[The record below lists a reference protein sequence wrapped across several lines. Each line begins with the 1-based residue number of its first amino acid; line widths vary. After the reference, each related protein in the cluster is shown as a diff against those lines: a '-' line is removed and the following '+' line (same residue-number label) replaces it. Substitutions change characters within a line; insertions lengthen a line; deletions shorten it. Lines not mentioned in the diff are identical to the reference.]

1 MNEREVPDVV
11 NGYTKKIFFGCGH
24 LYLTV
29 NFDSE
34 GQPIQVLAQV
44 GKTGCCQRA
53 LLEATYRSIN
63 RQLEKGVPLDEIVSD
78 LVGIRCDQG
87 LLGAGRLSCVDA
99 IGHALKKHVIED
111 REE

>member
-1 MNEREVPDVV
+1 MEEREVPDIVE
-11 NGYTKKIFFGCGH
+11 GQTRKIRFGCGH

-29 NFDSE
+29 NVDAE

-53 LLEATYRSIN
+53 LLEAVYRGIN
-63 RQLEKGVPLDEIVSD
+63 RQLEKGIPLDEIVHD

-87 LLGAGRLSCVDA
+87 ILGVGRLSCVDA
-99 IGHALKKHVIED
+99 IGHELKQYLIKD
-111 REE
+111 NQ